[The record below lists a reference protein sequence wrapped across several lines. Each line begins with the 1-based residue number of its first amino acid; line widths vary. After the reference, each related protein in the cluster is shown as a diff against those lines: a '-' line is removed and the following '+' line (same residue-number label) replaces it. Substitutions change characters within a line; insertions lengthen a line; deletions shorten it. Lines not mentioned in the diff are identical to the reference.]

1 MIKDTRAYQ
10 YAKWAVKQRNKK
22 VGRYIKKQAKAWLRI
37 ADGKH
42 KTATVNEKAVRKV
55 EGLLR
60 LMVHPDLMCPMYDGL
75 EDYAWFLILA
85 VFCTVRRDDGR
96 RFYTT
101 AVLEIFQEFQNV
113 QFWRYLYHW
122 NADGAA
128 ILPVLFCCARL
139 QIVVRVAAGG
149 AENHQ
154 G

>member
-10 YAKWAVKQRNKK
+10 YAKWAAQQRNKK

-42 KTATVNEKAVRKV
+42 KTATVEEKAVRKV

-75 EDYAWFLILA
+75 EDYACFLILA

-101 AVLEIFQEFQNV
+101 AV
-113 QFWRYLYHW
+113 
-122 NADGAA
+122 
-128 ILPVLFCCARL
+128 
-139 QIVVRVAAGG
+139 
-149 AENHQ
+149 
-154 G
+154 